1 MQELENVANVI
12 EANMSG
18 PLSGLKIIEFSG
30 IGPGPMCAMILA
42 DLGATVLRI
51 DRKQPE
57 VLGIPRPLKYNTLL
71 RNRQVINLDLKDPV
85 AVSLVLELIE
95 NADALIEG
103 FRPGTMERLGLGPER
118 CLEVNPAIVYG
129 RMTGWGQKGPLAP
142 YAGHDINFLSI
153 TGVLDAIG
161 KPGEA
166 PTVPLNIVGDYAGG
180 SLYLAVGILA
190 ALFSARDTRVGQVV
204 DAAIV
209 DGVANLSATFF
220 GMVAGGLWRQ
230 QRKSNIVDGGA
241 PFYDCYE
248 CLDGKYVSVGPVE
261 PKFFAQLLKALELGG
276 DFTAVQ
282 NDRASWP
289 KIRQA
294 LSARFR
300 MKTRDEWADLLSLSD
315 VCVTSVLTFDEAKN
329 HPHMQARGTYIE
341 VDGVVQPAP
350 APRFS
355 VTQPGLPTPPQ
366 APNSTQT
373 KSALLHWIAEE
384 RISFFQ
390 SRAVL
395 D

>member
-1 MQELENVANVI
+1 
-12 EANMSG
+12 MSG

-51 DRKQPE
+51 DRKQPAM
-57 VLGIPRPLKYNTLL
+57 LGIPRPLKYNTLL
-71 RNRQVINLDLKDPV
+71 RNRQVINLDLKDSD
-85 AVSLVLELIE
+85 AVSLVLELVK

-118 CLEVNPAIVYG
+118 CLAVNPAIVYG
-129 RMTGWGQKGPLAP
+129 RMTGWGQEGPLAP

-161 KPGEA
+161 QPGEA
-166 PTVPLNIVGDYAGG
+166 PSVPLNVIGDYAGG
-180 SLYLAVGILA
+180 SLYLAVGMLA
-190 ALFSARDTRVGQVV
+190 ALFHARDTQLGQVV

-220 GMVAGGLWRQ
+220 GMLAGGLWRQ

-261 PKFFAQLLKALELGG
+261 SKFFSQLLEALGLEQDFGEL
-276 DFTAVQ
+276 Q
-282 NDRASWP
+282 NDRESWP
-289 KIRQA
+289 KIRQV
-294 LSARFR
+294 LSARF
-300 MKTRDEWADLLSLSD
+300 KAKSRDEWSELLSLSD
-315 VCVTSVLTFDEAKN
+315 VCVTPVLSFDEATK
-329 HPHMQARGTYIE
+329 HPHLQSRGIYVE
-341 VDGVVQPAP
+341 VDGVMQPAP

-355 VTQPGLPTPPQ
+355 RTKTDLPKPPKQ
-366 APNSTQT
+366 ASPAQT
-373 KSALLHWIAEE
+373 TSALLEWISEE
-384 RISFFQ
+384 RIRFYLSK
-390 SRAVL
+390 AVL
-395 D
+395 DE

>member
-1 MQELENVANVI
+1 
-12 EANMSG
+12 MSG

-57 VLGIPRPLKYNTLL
+57 ILGIPRPLKYNTLL
-71 RNRQVINLDLKDPV
+71 RNRQVINLDLKDPD
-85 AVSLVLELIE
+85 AVSLVLELVR

-103 FRPGTMERLGLGPER
+103 FRPGTMERLGLGPEH
-118 CLEVNPAIVYG
+118 CLSTNPAIVYG
-129 RMTGWGQKGPLAP
+129 RMTGWGQEGPLAP

-161 KPGEA
+161 QPGEA

-180 SLYLAVGILA
+180 ALYLAVGMLA
-190 ALFSARDTRVGQVV
+190 ALFDARQTKLGQVV

-209 DGVANLSATFF
+209 DGVANLSATFL
-220 GMVAGGLWRQ
+220 GMMAGGLWKQ

-248 CLDGKYVSVGPVE
+248 CLDGKYLSVGPVE
-261 PKFFAQLLKALELGG
+261 PKFFSQLWQALGLEQNLG
-276 DFTAVQ
+276 ALQ
-282 NDRASWP
+282 NDRESWP
-289 KIRQA
+289 RIRQA
-294 LSARFR
+294 LGAKF
-300 MKTRDEWADLLSLSD
+300 KTKNRDEWAGLLSLSD
-315 VCVTSVLTFDEAKN
+315 VCVTPVLSFDEATQ
-329 HPHMQARGTYIE
+329 HPHMQARETYIE
-341 VDGVVQPAP
+341 VDGVVQPSP

-355 VTQPGLPTPPQ
+355 RTKTDRPKPPQ
-366 APNSTQT
+366 QANPAQT
-373 KSALLHWIAEE
+373 KSALLEWISEE
-384 RISFFQ
+384 RIRFYQ
-390 SRAVL
+390 SKAVL